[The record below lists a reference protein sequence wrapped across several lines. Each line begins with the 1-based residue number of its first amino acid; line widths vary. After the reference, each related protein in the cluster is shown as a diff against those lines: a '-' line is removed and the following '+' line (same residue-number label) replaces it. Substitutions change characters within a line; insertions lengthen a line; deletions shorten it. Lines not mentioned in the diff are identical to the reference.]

1 LGIES
6 WKLSSVADAKRRK
19 RKHGTTLRVDAR
31 RSLAQS
37 PSRGHDAAG
46 DVGGSLTSNHHL
58 ADYPARCAAAKFIY
72 TDAAP
77 EKPMKICA
85 SRFTLAAL
93 ALCAATSGFAQDAQN
108 AARGATHDCSGMT
121 GTALATC
128 QQLNRSP
135 NERAPSGAGTP
146 NDCSGLTGAPLA
158 SCRRLNAADTTA
170 PASSIGPS
178 EDCSGQVGDALKAC
192 RTLNGQSTEY
202 DASTAGAAG
211 AGGTARP

>member
-1 LGIES
+1 
-6 WKLSSVADAKRRK
+6 
-19 RKHGTTLRVDAR
+19 
-31 RSLAQS
+31 
-37 PSRGHDAAG
+37 
-46 DVGGSLTSNHHL
+46 
-58 ADYPARCAAAKFIY
+58 
-72 TDAAP
+72 
-77 EKPMKICA
+77 MKICA
-85 SRFTLAAL
+85 LRFTLVAL

-121 GTALATC
+121 GTALATR

-158 SCRRLNAADTTA
+158 SCRRLNAAETTA
-170 PASSIGPS
+170 PGSSIGPS

-202 DASTAGAAG
+202 DSTAGAAG

>member
-1 LGIES
+1 MSAAVLRRIIIWPITARGSSRQNPLIEMM
-6 WKLSSVADAKRRK
+6 
-19 RKHGTTLRVDAR
+19 
-31 RSLAQS
+31 
-37 PSRGHDAAG
+37 P
-46 DVGGSLTSNHHL
+46 
-58 ADYPARCAAAKFIY
+58 
-72 TDAAP
+72 P
-77 EKPMKICA
+77 EKSMKICA
-85 SRFTLAAL
+85 PKFTLAAL
-93 ALCAATSGFAQDAQN
+93 ALYAATSGFAQDAQN

-128 QQLNRSP
+128 QQLNRTP

-192 RTLNGQSTEY
+192 RTLNGQSTDY
-202 DASTAGAAG
+202 DASAAGAAG
-211 AGGTARP
+211 TGSTARP